1 MDCPPRPLIMDG
13 AKWRSKNVEIA
24 PNCPRC
30 ASSNTK
36 FCYYNNYS
44 LSQPR
49 YFCKSCRRY
58 WTKGGSLRNVP
69 FGGGCRKSRRAKAA
83 RQVERG
89 GANYNV
95 GRGPSPTSDQSC
107 GAVDIDLAT
116 VFANYL
122 NQNMETNKE
131 KSGGEES
138 SSPGA
143 SHASS
148 SEIQACSLD
157 IDSQLEDALFEY
169 QKPVEPVDFID
180 TALFQEVLITD
191 HLSNI
196 HEENVQEIMDHNS
209 NNFRLQ
215 TMLGDE
221 LGPEIWSDGLN
232 LENFP
237 CQLPMVQ
244 LQDFEAFSS
253 DDRLRHSANLES
265 NNWGSFD
272 MTGYEFFS
280 GP

>member
-1 MDCPPRPLIMDG
+1 MDCLPRPLIMDG
-13 AKWRSKNVEIA
+13 TKWRSKNVEIA

-49 YFCKSCRRY
+49 YFCKGCRRY

-83 RQVERG
+83 RQVESG
-89 GANYNV
+89 GANYV
-95 GRGPSPTSDQSC
+95 DQGTSPTGDQC
-107 GAVDIDLAT
+107 VDIDLTT

-122 NQNMETNKE
+122 NQNVENNEE
-131 KSGGEES
+131 KSGGEGS

-143 SHASS
+143 SYASS
-148 SEIQACSLD
+148 SEVQASSLD
-157 IDSQLEDALFEY
+157 IDSRLEDALFEY
-169 QKPVEPVDFID
+169 QKTVEPVDFID
-180 TALFQEVLITD
+180 TAQFQEVLITD

-196 HEENVQEIMDHNS
+196 HEENVQMDHNPDDLK
-209 NNFRLQ
+209 LQ

-221 LGPEIWSDGLN
+221 LRPEIWSDSPN
-232 LENFP
+232 LPDFP
-237 CQLPMVQ
+237 CQLPM
-244 LQDFEAFSS
+244 LQFHDFEVFSPN
-253 DDRLRHSANLES
+253 DQLRISANLDS
-265 NNWGSFD
+265 NIWGSFD
-272 MTGYEFFS
+272 LSAHELFS